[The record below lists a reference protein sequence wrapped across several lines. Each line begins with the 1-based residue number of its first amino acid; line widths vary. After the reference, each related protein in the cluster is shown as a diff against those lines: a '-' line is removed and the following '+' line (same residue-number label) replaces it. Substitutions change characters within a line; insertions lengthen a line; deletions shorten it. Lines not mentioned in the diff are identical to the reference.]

1 MRILT
6 PGVRYM
12 LASAFSFSIMGALV
26 KLAGQRLPSQE
37 IVLARSIISVV
48 IGYFMVTRVG
58 VSIWG
63 NHKTLLCLRGALGFV
78 ALACVFYA
86 LTHLPLA
93 EATVIQYLH
102 PMFTAMLAAVI
113 LHEAIGIRL
122 IVSILLSSVGVFLV
136 AHPSTLF
143 GDPAHP
149 LRTFDI
155 LVAVAGAFFTASAYI
170 VVRYLSAREHPHVIV
185 FYLPLVTIPLTLP
198 SVATNFVMPQGWE
211 WLTLLGVGVATQA
224 GQIALT
230 YGMKHEPASRAT
242 VFSYMQVVFA
252 ALWGIL
258 FFHELPNAWVV
269 GGAACI
275 LVGALLNFRHR

>member
-1 MRILT
+1 MQILT

-63 NHKTLLCLRGALGFV
+63 NNKSLLCLRGALGFV

-102 PMFTAMLAAVI
+102 PMFTTMLASVI
-113 LHEAIGIRL
+113 LHEAIGLRL
-122 IVSILLSSVGVFLV
+122 IASILLSSVGVFLV
-136 AHPSTLF
+136 AHPSTFF
-143 GDPAHP
+143 GDFENH
-149 LRTFDI
+149 LRTFDLLI
-155 LVAVAGAFFTASAYI
+155 AIAGAFFTASAYV

-198 SVATNFVMPQGWE
+198 SVAMNFVMPRGWE
-211 WLTLLGVGVATQA
+211 WMTLLGVGIATQA

-230 YGMKHEPASRAT
+230 YGMSHESASRAT
-242 VFSYMQVVFA
+242 AFSYMQVVFA
-252 ALWGIL
+252 ALWGVL
-258 FFHELPNAWVV
+258 FFHELPNAWVI

-275 LVGALLNFRHR
+275 LFGAILNFHSR